1 MDSSEIYIHVLHP
14 TLLTDVHSFIHLYL
28 TYRSLGVGDGSRVCR
43 QNNFLKFM
51 TEITYVIEGEKNTRE
66 GQSWSQQFVKGDIS
80 FETDLGLYLAFL
92 TSSYNG
98 TNGCRKMASNN
109 LFVLMRVKNTQRKTF
124 SLSLDDPEDPD
135 DPE

>member
-1 MDSSEIYIHVLHP
+1 MDSSEIDTRI
-14 TLLTDVHSFIHLYL
+14 TSNIIDRCSFIYSFVFDVLVV
-28 TYRSLGVGDGSRVCR
+28 GVVDGSRVGR

-51 TEITYVIEGEKNTRE
+51 SEIMYVIEDEKNTRE

-80 FETDLGLYLAFL
+80 FETAVGLYPASL
-92 TSSYNG
+92 TSCYSE

-109 LFVLMRVKNTQRKTF
+109 LFVLMHVKNTQRKTF